1 MAAGSKPTED
11 LRAHQEILE
20 ISEARRRLDIE
31 HMSMLSKIGKMYGK
45 QADNTEQ
52 QNKHIE
58 ATSKIHKDLYKTV
71 SGQSDKVLE
80 ILKNEGTLL
89 KQEKRILQTAQEANV
104 GRNNQLKG
112 MTKLLDTQVAVH
124 KLVAD
129 EADLATRVGE
139 KGWEAFDVA
148 KSRADIEKRIGE
160 IKETY
165 GTRDDERA
173 SIILSEFQTQ
183 LDIVDALDQKIKKH
197 KKEQQLIDAGSDS
210 IESMLDKVTSTI
222 DSYPGGKWF
231 RTFVGLGDDE
241 VDKINESARE
251 QITAMVRDGQSLGDT
266 AKNIASS
273 FGGINIALIAGLAAL
288 MAIVKLGLNFS
299 KQVDKIGEQFGA
311 IGVQEFRHELVQ
323 ADAAMARLGYEAGAA
338 GEAASELADN
348 FGIAFD
354 KAIKMAPAVGD
365 ISKALGMSVKEGAAL
380 IGQLTEIGGLSE
392 EAALQLASA
401 TDQLAVANNVAPGA
415 VMKDI
420 QKNTKQFA
428 RFMKDGGK
436 NVARAAILAKKL
448 GSNLET
454 IAGVADS
461 LLDFQNSLN
470 SEYEASAIIGK
481 RLNFQKARELALNND
496 IEGAK
501 GAVLEQLGGEEEF
514 NKMNAIQRDALA
526 KSIGVG
532 VDQLAK
538 FVGKQDESATLAG
551 QLEAQKPWE
560 EMAGKEAIS
569 SLSQVVNSFKSL
581 GASFTAVLG
590 PALNFVLKPTAALF
604 QWFAKFGPLVKVL
617 VATIGTL
624 LLPTLVAYTTQL
636 YATIKAKALLAA
648 EFIKN
653 NALQLKSSAITM
665 ANTIS
670 KYANAVA
677 SGVLTV
683 ATSLASAVTWLF
695 NAALLA
701 NPITW
706 IVVGIIALIAAFAW
720 LIKKIGGVQKAFEI
734 MGKAVKMA
742 LTIAFAPLIMA
753 WKIIK
758 AVGNFI
764 GKLLGIGGDSKSGG
778 GGQAKRGPRA
788 QYMYEKRQ
796 KQSGGVAND
805 FISRPGE
812 PIQKFSGDDTIMG
825 AKGLNFDVSPV
836 VSAINTLK
844 GEMTGLREE
853 MKGYLASGG
862 TLERGIGK
870 GTVAAIDDAAV

>member
-1 MAAGSKPTED
+1 MAMDKKDLKAQQESLGLSKERRD
-11 LRAHQEILE
+11 L
-20 ISEARRRLDIE
+20 DVE
-31 HMSMLSKIGKMYGK
+31 HMKTLSKISLMHGEVKKNTAEQNRNIAAIGKI
-45 QADNTEQ
+45 Q
-52 QNKHIE
+52 
-58 ATSKIHKDLYKTV
+58 KDLYNDVK
-71 SGQSDKVLE
+71 GQSDQVLKQLKGKYKIQKVEQRILQLAQEARVGTRDQLKGVSKVLE
-80 ILKNEGTLL
+80 VARTGHKLAVDQAKNM
-89 KQEKRILQTAQEANV
+89 ANV
-104 GRNNQLKG
+104 GKANWKAVD
-112 MTKLLDTQVAVH
+112 TSAAHLD
-124 KLVAD
+124 L
-129 EADLATRVGE
+129 E
-139 KGWEAFDVA
+139 K
-148 KSRADIEKRIGE
+148 KKNE
-160 IKETY
+160 ILETY
-165 GTRDDERA
+165 GTRDPKRA
-173 SIILSEFQTQ
+173 KALLGQ
-183 LDIVDALDQKIKKH
+183 LDIEKQHLNVIDDENVAQAAMNSKIHKSVNLIQQAVDGVTRYIDAL
-197 KKEQQLIDAGSDS
+197 
-210 IESMLDKVTSTI
+210 
-222 DSYPGGKWF
+222 PGGKF
-231 RTFVGLGDDE
+231 MREALGFGDSKVKE
-241 VDKINESARE
+241 VLATSRE
-251 QITAMVRDGQSLGDT
+251 EITKMVVEGQSLT
-266 AKNIASS
+266 ETSKNIGKS
-273 FGGINIALIAGLAAL
+273 FKGVNVAMLAGVAAL
-288 MAIVKLGLNFS
+288 AILVKLGMGFS
-299 KQVDKIGEQFGA
+299 KQVDAIGDKFGA
-311 IGVQEFRHELVQ
+311 TGVTGFKNDLIE
-323 ADAAMARLGYEAGAA
+323 ADAAMIRLGHAA
-338 GEAASELADN
+338 GSAGTAAAELSEN
-348 FGIAFD
+348 FGVAFD
-354 KAIKMAPAVGD
+354 KAIQMAPAVGD
-365 ISKALGMSVKEGAAL
+365 ISKALGMSVKDGAAL

-401 TDQLAVANNVAPGA
+401 TDQLATANGVAPAA

-436 NVARAAILAKKL
+436 NIAKAAIMAKKL
-448 GSNLET
+448 GADLGT

-496 IEGAK
+496 IEGAM

-538 FVGKQDESATLAG
+538 FVGKQDESTTLAG
-551 QLEAQKPWE
+551 QLESQKPWE

-581 GASFTAVLG
+581 GASLTAVLG

-604 QWFAKFGPLVKVL
+604 QWFAKFGPMVKVIA
-617 VATIGTL
+617 ATMATL

-653 NALQLKSSAITM
+653 NALQIKNTAVTM
-665 ANTIS
+665 ANTVGKI
-670 KYANAVA
+670 AGAVA
-677 SGVLTV
+677 TGVLTV
-683 ATSLASAVTWLF
+683 ATSLASAMTWLF

-764 GKLLGIGGDSKSGG
+764 GKLLGFGGGEKSGG
-778 GGQAKRGPRA
+778 GGEAKRGPRA